1 MIAAMASS
9 PRSTQEYFVT
19 YESDK
24 SQMTVVFDDSDAR
37 ALVRVRKI
45 HVNLQ
50 TITGRWLHGPVFVLS
65 ELSSTSKFGCLS
77 ENE

>member
-45 HVNLQ
+45 HVTNN
-50 TITGRWLHGPVFVLS
+50 RWALVARTCVCI
-65 ELSSTSKFGCLS
+65 ERTSTSKFGCLS